1 MVPVQEVT
9 FFIYI
14 ILVLASY
21 RLTRLLTTDAIFE
34 PLREKIWKKFPP
46 STKFG
51 YLFTCNWCMSIWATL
66 FLVGLFLVVP
76 LLAYVVSL
84 VLSIS
89 AIVGVIAT
97 RLD

>member
-1 MVPVQEVT
+1 MTPVTEVT
-9 FFIYI
+9 FFTYI

-21 RLTRLLTTDAIFE
+21 RLTRLLVIDVIFE
-34 PLREKIWKKFPP
+34 PLREKVWKKFPP
-46 STKFG
+46 STKLG
-51 YLFTCNWCMSIWATL
+51 YVFTCMWCMSIWASLALILL
-66 FLVGLFLVVP
+66 FLVLP

-89 AIVGVIAT
+89 AIVGVIAA

>member
-9 FFIYI
+9 FFTYI

>member
-1 MVPVQEVT
+1 MTPVTEVT
-9 FFIYI
+9 FFTYI

-21 RLTRLLTTDAIFE
+21 RLTRLLTTDVILE
-34 PLREKIWKKFPP
+34 PLREKVWKKFPP

-51 YLFTCNWCMSIWATL
+51 YLFTCNWCMSIWAALLLILL
-66 FLVGLFLVVP
+66 FLVLP

-89 AIVGVIAT
+89 AIVGVIAS

>member
-1 MVPVQEVT
+1 
-9 FFIYI
+9 
-14 ILVLASY
+14 
-21 RLTRLLTTDAIFE
+21 
-34 PLREKIWKKFPP
+34 
-46 STKFG
+46 
-51 YLFTCNWCMSIWATL
+51 MSIWATL

>member
-1 MVPVQEVT
+1 MTSVTEVS
-9 FFIYI
+9 FFTYI

-21 RLTRLLTTDAIFE
+21 RLTRLLVIDVIFE
-34 PLREKIWKKFPP
+34 PLREKVWKKFPP
-46 STKFG
+46 STKLG
-51 YLFTCNWCMSIWATL
+51 YVFTCMWCMSIWSALALILL
-66 FLVGLFLVVP
+66 FLVLP

-89 AIVGVIAT
+89 AIVGVIAA

>member
-1 MVPVQEVT
+1 MVPIQEVT
-9 FFIYI
+9 FFTYI

>member
-1 MVPVQEVT
+1 MTAVTEVT
-9 FFIYI
+9 FFTYI

-21 RLTRLLTTDAIFE
+21 RLTRLLVIDVIFE
-34 PLREKIWKKFPP
+34 PLREKVWKKFPP
-46 STKFG
+46 STKLG
-51 YLFTCNWCMSIWATL
+51 YVFTCMWCMSIWASLALILL
-66 FLVGLFLVVP
+66 FLVLP

-89 AIVGVIAT
+89 AIVGVIAA

>member
-1 MVPVQEVT
+1 MTTVT
-9 FFIYI
+9 EISIFHFII
-14 ILVLASY
+14 VTLASY
-21 RLTRLLTTDAIFE
+21 RLTRLFVVDVIFE
-34 PLREKIWKKFPP
+34 PLREKVWKKFPP

-51 YLFTCNWCMSIWATL
+51 YVFTCMWCMSIWTTL
-66 FLVGLFLVVP
+66 ILVLLALAVP

-89 AIVGVIAT
+89 AIVGVIAA